1 MRKKKMMWVSWAA
14 LLAASAWSL
23 GWAPQAQAQRVVS
36 LEVALG
42 SDRARV
48 EVELED
54 GRSRSVEFGGGRLLL
69 DGQRAATYER
79 GGVLETA
86 WRSFLE
92 GLQEGRPGAAAYS
105 ALAAMQVTS
114 GDAEALRAV
123 RGALDGLEWMAPTE
137 PTPAAP
143 PAAATGAQD
152 TIQAPAAPA
161 APRARR
167 ERARGGVVVEIESLA
182 DVVDIVEDLGLDLTA
197 QLKDRLERLEPPIK
211 VVAFAS
217 LYELPEGD
225 TLEGSLI
232 LWDTEGRIAGVV
244 KGDLLVIQK
253 EVRLRPGALIQG
265 DALAIDGS
273 IENEGAEVRGAISE
287 ISGVA
292 VLRPLRTLRHVTR
305 PAPVRFVRGA
315 FHNIVSGVQMVLS
328 TVAIYVF
335 FALLGLF
342 AVAFSFLKS
351 KLEMVADTLAAS
363 FGRSLLMG
371 LVAEAVFPIA
381 LLILTLL
388 FVTIPAI
395 PVYVLAMVLGGL
407 LGYLA
412 VAMAAGANF
421 LAQPAVAERVRWS
434 HPYARLLVGLGLLLG
449 LFVLGGFAR
458 MGGRFLGLLGILVL
472 VAAWLLTWM
481 AATAGLGAV
490 VLSRFGTRRDFAG
503 RTPLPA
509 AAPVSAGPTPATGP
523 EGSAGA

>member
-1 MRKKKMMWVSWAA
+1 MRKKMMWVSWAA

-23 GWAPQAQAQRVVS
+23 GWAPQARAQRVVS

-48 EVELED
+48 AFELED
-54 GRSRSVEFGGGRLLL
+54 GRSRSVEFNGGRLLL

-92 GLQEGRPGAAAYS
+92 ALQQGRPGAAAYS

-143 PAAATGAQD
+143 PAVAAGAQD
-152 TIQAPAAPA
+152 TIEAPA
-161 APRARR
+161 APRASR

-197 QLKDRLERLEPPIK
+197 QLQDRLERLEPPIK

-217 LYELPEGD
+217 VYELPEGD
-225 TLEGSLI
+225 TLKGSLI

-253 EVRLRPGALIQG
+253 EVRLRPGALIEG

-292 VLRPLRTLRHVTR
+292 VLRPLRTLRHVTQ

-351 KLEMVADTLAAS
+351 KLEMVADTVAAS

-412 VAMAAGANF
+412 VAMAAGTNF
-421 LAQPAVAERVRWS
+421 LAQPAVAERVGWS

-449 LFVLGGFAR
+449 VFVLGGFAR

-503 RTPLPA
+503 PTPLPA
-509 AAPVSAGPTPATGP
+509 AAPVPAGPTPATGP
-523 EGSAGA
+523 ERSAGA